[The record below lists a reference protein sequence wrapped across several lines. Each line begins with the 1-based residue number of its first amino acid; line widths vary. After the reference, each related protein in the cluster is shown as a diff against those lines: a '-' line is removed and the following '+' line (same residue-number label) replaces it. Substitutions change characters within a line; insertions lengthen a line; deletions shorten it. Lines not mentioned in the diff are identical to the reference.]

1 MRSTRRAFS
10 DLKPRTRFVI
20 KTLNKISPQGLE
32 RFRPEMYRVKPGE
45 DQPPV
50 AHAIML
56 RSHKIQ
62 DSDVPLTCRA
72 IVRCGAGTNN
82 CNVPRMSEL
91 GVPVFNTPGANA
103 NAVKE
108 LVICGL
114 LMASRGIYE
123 GATKMQELH
132 KSGEAHAQIEKIK
145 SAYGGR
151 ELTGKTLGVV
161 GLGAIGA
168 AVAEAAIALGMDV
181 IGYDPALSVEA
192 ALRLPSH
199 DMEMANLEDL
209 VKQSDYITLH
219 APYIKD
225 ITHHLI
231 NEELLSKMKPDA
243 SILNFARGELVD
255 EAALNKRYE
264 EGGGGRYITDF
275 AVSEDL
281 YPRSN
286 VISIPHL
293 GASTEEAEAN
303 AAAMAADTV
312 QLYLETG
319 TIKDSVNFPACQMP
333 ARDEEHVH
341 RCTVITENR
350 PGMLGDL
357 MSVFGDADLNVIQ
370 QINTS
375 KGDIGY
381 NVIDVELPRTEDGK
395 VDVGVFGKGSFDQL
409 QAKIMEVSGVKS
421 TRFISDWCPGTGYAV
436 KTADGTIIGIGVD
449 SPMGIGSYADI

>member
-1 MRSTRRAFS
+1 MMRSTRRAFS

-62 DSDVPLTCRA
+62 DSDVPLTFRA

-114 LMASRGIYE
+114 LLASRGIYE
-123 GATKMQELH
+123 GATKMQALH
-132 KSGEAHAQIEKIK
+132 ESGEAHVQIEKIK

-181 IGYDPALSVEA
+181 VGYDPALSVEA

-199 DMEMANLEDL
+199 DMEME
-209 VKQSDYITLH
+209 IGR
-219 APYIKD
+219 
-225 ITHHLI
+225 
-231 NEELLSKMKPDA
+231 A
-243 SILNFARGELVD
+243 SCRERV
-255 EAALNKRYE
+255 
-264 EGGGGRYITDF
+264 
-275 AVSEDL
+275 
-281 YPRSN
+281 
-286 VISIPHL
+286 
-293 GASTEEAEAN
+293 
-303 AAAMAADTV
+303 
-312 QLYLETG
+312 
-319 TIKDSVNFPACQMP
+319 
-333 ARDEEHVH
+333 
-341 RCTVITENR
+341 
-350 PGMLGDL
+350 
-357 MSVFGDADLNVIQ
+357 
-370 QINTS
+370 
-375 KGDIGY
+375 
-381 NVIDVELPRTEDGK
+381 
-395 VDVGVFGKGSFDQL
+395 
-409 QAKIMEVSGVKS
+409 
-421 TRFISDWCPGTGYAV
+421 
-436 KTADGTIIGIGVD
+436 
-449 SPMGIGSYADI
+449 